1 MHSHGR
7 LEDSSG
13 KVTKGGFLNKVL
25 FELNLKTR
33 RSQPSEA
40 LEEDCSR

>member
-1 MHSHGR
+1 MWSHGR
-7 LEDSSG
+7 WEDSSG
-13 KVTKGGFLNKVL
+13 RVTKEGIFKKVI

>member
-1 MHSHGR
+1 MVGGR
-7 LEDSSG
+7 ILQVAKEG
-13 KVTKGGFLNKVL
+13 FLKKVT